1 MNSVNQTSSQ
11 PAAPPFLQP
20 NSAEPATDTSSKS
33 WRNRKTTLCV
43 LTLGGAA
50 IAAYKN
56 HGASCPMWRSIL
68 SYAAWQV
75 PAMIY
80 YLGTEPSNFASPGA
94 QLASDLQSLVKKA
107 LNISS
112 GRGICAAASA
122 VWLSAPLSVRSE
134 TTINH
139 IPSFFAIDNIS
150 EALGSVYP
158 DFQSGNFEF
167 SAAGLDKFL
176 GKHGLKRMEQLIIPS
191 VVKKQLSDNPSSP
204 VDIQKSREEFE
215 EHPEYLQMLNMYLV
229 DAIPLEKL
237 AVGES
242 FAAVMTG
249 RIENTGSSHMI
260 GISRVADG
268 FVIYDPELG
277 IPMKSE
283 SAENCLAQLSMV
295 EDNHQKKLYHF
306 LRYQSSEHEFNA
318 QAIGT
323 NSGQLTVNGQAIPV
337 IPVKEGVD

>member
-1 MNSVNQTSSQ
+1 MNSDNQINSQ
-11 PAAPPFLQP
+11 PAERPLLKPT
-20 NSAEPATDTSSKS
+20 SAKPATDTSSKS

-80 YLGTEPSNFASPGA
+80 YLGTEPLNFASPGA
-94 QLASDLQSLVKKA
+94 RLASDLQSSVKKA
-107 LNISS
+107 LDVSS
-112 GRGICAAASA
+112 ERGICAAASA

-134 TTINH
+134 ATINH
-139 IPSFFAIDNIS
+139 VPSFFAIDNIS

-158 DFQSGNFEF
+158 NFQSGDFEF
-167 SAAGLDKFL
+167 SAAGLDRFL
-176 GKHGLKRMEQLIIPS
+176 GKRGLKRMEQLIIPS
-191 VVKKQLSDNPSSP
+191 LAKKQLSDNPSLP
-204 VDIQKSREEFE
+204 VDIQESRAEFE
-215 EHPEYLQMLNMYLV
+215 EHKKYLQMLNMHLV

-237 AVGES
+237 AIGES
-242 FAAVMTG
+242 LAAIMTV
-249 RIENTGSSHMI
+249 RIENAGSHMI

-268 FVIYDPELG
+268 FVIYDPVLG
-277 IPMKSE
+277 IPMKSD
-283 SAENCLAQLSMV
+283 SAENCLTQLSKV
-295 EDNHQKKLYHF
+295 EDLHQKKLYHF

-323 NSGQLTVNGQAIPV
+323 TSGQLAVNS
-337 IPVKEGVD
+337 